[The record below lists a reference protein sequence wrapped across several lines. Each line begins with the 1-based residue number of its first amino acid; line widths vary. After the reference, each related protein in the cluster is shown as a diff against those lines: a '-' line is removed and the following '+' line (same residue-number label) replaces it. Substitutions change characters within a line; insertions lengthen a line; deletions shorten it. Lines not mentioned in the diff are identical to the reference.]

1 MKTNKIKNYTTV
13 LLLGMFIVNT
23 INPLS
28 ALANSGN
35 SDIVYPLKQISK
47 LECRFT
53 DFGELN
59 SDCKED
65 LPILKTSDY
74 QRYATENG

>member
-1 MKTNKIKNYTTV
+1 MKTNKIKKITSLT
-13 LLLGMFIVNT
+13 LLSIFLLNT
-23 INPLS
+23 SSPLT
-28 ALANSGN
+28 ALEAFGN

-53 DFGELN
+53 EFGELN

-74 QRYATENG
+74 QKYATENG